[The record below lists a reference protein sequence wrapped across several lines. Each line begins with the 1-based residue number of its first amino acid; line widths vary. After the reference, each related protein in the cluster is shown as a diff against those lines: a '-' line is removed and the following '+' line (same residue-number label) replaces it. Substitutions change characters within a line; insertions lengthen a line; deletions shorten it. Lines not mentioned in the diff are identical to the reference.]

1 MPGKLYIYSYSGFT
15 MVASTVST
23 KFFTNQDE
31 NTLLDKIKGIF
42 THRNIHFFD
51 ALVGY
56 FYASGYFRVRSYIE
70 RAAEVRVLVGINVD
84 KMVYEASKQ
93 GVLFT
98 ADAWK
103 SQEDFFESV
112 KNNIQQ
118 AKYSKIVEDGMLGMI
133 DDIVSGKLQIR
144 VHPKQNIHAK
154 VYIFRE
160 QIRHNHGYGSVITGS
175 SNLTEPGLER
185 NFEFNVELRENGDI
199 DFATDTFEQ
208 LWHESVPVA
217 EEFIARLKKE
227 TFLNDQFTPYEVYLK
242 FLIEY
247 FGKSIDY
254 DPNSETDLPKGFLP
268 LVYQADAVNDGYNK
282 MARHGGFFLSDV
294 VGLGKTIIATRIAK
308 KFYFKNGFP
317 EYRSRT
323 LIVVPPAL
331 KLNWEE
337 TIDRFNLDGVDIVTN
352 GSLHKV
358 RTPDKYDL
366 VIVDEAH
373 KFRSDTADAYN
384 DLQKICKTPTR
395 RRKADGSRYA
405 KRVMLVSA
413 TPLNNYPEDIANQV
427 YLFQDSKD
435 STLEIGNLQHFFRQ
449 QIDAYRKLKHEP
461 DMAKVTEGVRRIYE
475 QIRVK
480 VIEPLTVR
488 RTRTDL
494 KIHHQYKDDLVAQ
507 KIEFPDVRK
516 PEKILYQLAPHLETL
531 YDHTIRCLTHPTD
544 GLTYNRYR
552 AIGFLKPYKKQKYK
566 KADMI
571 ATQLAKIMKTML
583 VKRIDSSFYAF
594 RQSIRR
600 FCEAT
605 DAMVKMFDNGR
616 IFIAPNLP
624 VSDMINDGKEDEL
637 LDLVT
642 NLMDTER
649 SAAPATIDI
658 CTADDFEPGFYE
670 GLLRDQRILN
680 DLSKAWTDLGD
691 EDPKIDT
698 FIQYIQNTL
707 FGPENR
713 EKKLVVFSE
722 SKETT
727 EYVARRLKAAVSHR
741 ILTVDSHTR
750 KDRMPA
756 IRANFDANLPTD
768 QQQNDLDIIIS
779 TEVLAEGVNL
789 HRANVIVNYDTP
801 WNATRLMQRIG
812 RVNRIGTKAKEVLI
826 YNFFPTAQVD
836 SDIELQKKAMMKLQ
850 AFHAAL
856 GEDSQIYSPD
866 EVTESFGLFDK
877 DVDEERDEKL
887 DYLMQIRDLKEK
899 DPDLFKR
906 IKTMPLRARV
916 GRKDRMQH
924 QATIAFIRDQKRDAF
939 LYVKAD
945 NLGED
950 CKVEELTFLETA
962 KRFQCMVHERATK
975 LHDHH
980 HEQVQLA
987 VDRFRT
993 QVEAEK
999 AQDKK
1004 VDVSQGPN
1012 EKKALMFLDAF
1023 LTLPFIADEE
1033 KTTVGL
1039 AKDAIRRGRFQNL
1052 QRDVNKLQ
1060 KSQAKV
1066 KVQAAVLLDS
1076 LLKILNSYPLN
1087 QPDDEQ
1093 TTVPTAS
1100 VVVTPIEPAIIISES
1115 FSV

>member
-1 MPGKLYIYSYSGFT
+1 MQ
-15 MVASTVST
+15 T
-23 KFFTNQDE
+23 KFFTNDDS
-31 NTLLDKIKGIF
+31 NSLLAKIEGIF
-42 THRNIHFFD
+42 KHRHIHFFD

-56 FYASGYFRVRSYIE
+56 FYASGYFRIRPYIE
-70 RAAEVRVLVGINVD
+70 RTAEVRVLVGINVD
-84 KMVYEASKQ
+84 KMVYEASRQ
-93 GVLFT
+93 GILFS
-98 ADAWK
+98 ADAYK
-103 SQEDFFESV
+103 SQEDFVESV
-112 KNNIQQ
+112 KKNIQQ
-118 AKYSKIVEDGMLGMI
+118 AKYSKAVEDGMLGMI

-154 VYIFRE
+154 VYVFRE
-160 QIRHNHGYGSVITGS
+160 KVRHDHGYGSVITGS

-199 DFATDTFEQ
+199 DFATETFNR
-208 LWHESVPVA
+208 LWDESVPVS
-217 EEFIARLKKE
+217 EEFIARLKSE
-227 TFLNDQFTPYEVYLK
+227 TFLNDAFTPYEVYLK

-254 DPNSETDLPKGFLP
+254 DPNSETDLPKGFIP

-282 MARHGGFFLSDV
+282 MEKHGGFFLSDV

-317 EYRSRT
+317 EHRSRT

-337 TIDRFNLDGVDIVTN
+337 TIEKFNLDGVDIVTN

-358 RTPDKYDL
+358 RTPEKYDL

-384 DLQKICKTPTR
+384 DLQKICKTLTR
-395 RRKADGSRYA
+395 RRKADGSRYP

-494 KIHHQYKDDLVAQ
+494 KIHHLYKDDLVAQ
-507 KIEFPDVRK
+507 KIQFPDVRK
-516 PEKILYQLAPHLETL
+516 PEKIFYQLSPSLEAL
-531 YDHTIRCLTHPTD
+531 YDYTIRCLTHPTE

-552 AIGFLKPYKKQKYK
+552 AIGFLKPYKKQKYR

-605 DAMVKMFDNGR
+605 DAMVKMFDNDR
-616 IFIAPNLP
+616 VFIAPNLP
-624 VSDMINDGKEDEL
+624 VSDMINDGREDEL
-637 LDLVT
+637 LDMVT
-642 NLMDTER
+642 SLLDVD
-649 SAAPATIDI
+649 PTIDI

-670 GLLRDQRILN
+670 GLRRDQHILN
-680 DLSKAWTDLGD
+680 DLNKAWNDLGD

-698 FIQYIQNTL
+698 FIQYIQTKL
-707 FGPENR
+707 FEADNR

-727 EYVARRLKAAVSHR
+727 EYVARRLQAAVNHR
-741 ILTVDSHTR
+741 ILTVDSASR
-750 KDRMPA
+750 KDRMPT
-756 IRANFDANLPTD
+756 IRANFDANLPESL
-768 QQQNDLDIIIS
+768 QQNDYDIVLS

-916 GRKDRMQH
+916 GRKDRMQSDT
-924 QATIAFIRDQKRDAF
+924 TIAFIRDQKRDAF
-939 LYVKAD
+939 LFAHAD
-945 NLGED
+945 GR
-950 CKVEELTFLETA
+950 VEELTFLETA
-962 KRFQCMVHERATK
+962 KRFQCVVHERATK
-975 LHDHH
+975 LHNLH
-980 HEQVQLA
+980 HEQVQAA
-987 VDRFRT
+987 VERFRT

-1023 LTLPFIADEE
+1023 LSLPFIADDE
-1033 KTTVGL
+1033 KATINF

-1060 KSQAKV
+1060 KSQSKV
-1066 KVQAAVLLDS
+1066 KVQAAVLLES

-1087 QPDDEQ
+1087 EPEELV
-1093 TTVPTAS
+1093 TTAPAVP
-1100 VVVTPIEPAIIISES
+1100 VVVAPIEPAIIISES
-1115 FSV
+1115 FSA

>member
-1 MPGKLYIYSYSGFT
+1 MTISQ
-15 MVASTVST
+15 STIR
-23 KFFTNQDE
+23 FFTNQEE
-31 NTLLDKIKGIF
+31 NTLLSKIDGIF

-56 FYASGYFRVRSYIE
+56 FYASGYFRVRPYIE

-84 KMVYEASKQ
+84 KMVQRASQQ

-98 ADAWK
+98 ADAYK
-103 SQEDFFESV
+103 SQEDFFEVV
-112 KNNIQQ
+112 KANIQQ
-118 AKYSKIVEDGMLGMI
+118 AKYSKVVEDGMLGMI
-133 DDIVSGKLQIR
+133 KDIISGRLQIR

-160 QIRHNHGYGSVITGS
+160 QTRHDHGYGSVITGS

-185 NFEFNVELRENGDI
+185 NFEFNVELRDDADI
-199 DFATDTFEQ
+199 QFANETFDR
-208 LWHESVPVA
+208 LWQESVPVS
-217 EEFIARLKKE
+217 EEFVARLKTE

-282 MARHGGFFLSDV
+282 MEKHGGFFLSDV
-294 VGLGKTIIATRIAK
+294 VGLGKTVIATRIAK

-317 EYRSRT
+317 DYRSRT

-337 TIDRFNLDGVDIVTN
+337 TVDKFGLDGVDIVTN

-358 RTPDKYDL
+358 RSPDKYDL
-366 VIVDEAH
+366 VIIDEAH
-373 KFRSDTADAYN
+373 KFRSDTAGAYN
-384 DLQKICKTPTR
+384 DLQKICKTPAR
-395 RRKADGSRYA
+395 RRRMDGSRYA

-449 QIDAYRKLKHEP
+449 HIDAYRKLKHEP
-461 DMAKVTEGVRRIYE
+461 DMQVVKERVRQIYE

-494 KIHHQYKDDLVAQ
+494 RIHHLYKDDLIAQ
-507 KIEFPDVRK
+507 KINFPDVRK

-531 YDHTIRCLTHPTD
+531 YDHTIRCLTHPTE

-583 VKRIDSSFYAF
+583 VKRIDSSFHAF
-594 RQSIRR
+594 KKSIGR
-600 FCEAT
+600 FCDAT
-605 DAMVKMFDNGR
+605 DAMVRMFDNGR
-616 IFIAPNLP
+616 VFIAPNLP
-624 VSDMINDGKEDEL
+624 VSDMINDDREDEL

-642 NLMDTER
+642 SLIDTD
-649 SAAPATIDI
+649 PTIDI

-680 DLSKAWTDLGD
+680 ELSQAWGRLGD
-691 EDPKIDT
+691 EDPKIET
-698 FIQYIQNTL
+698 FISYIDTQL
-707 FGPENR
+707 FGTGNL

-727 EYVARRLKAAVSHR
+727 EYVARRLRERVDHR
-741 ILTVDSHTR
+741 ILTVDSHSR
-750 KDRMPA
+750 KDRMPT
-756 IRANFDANLPTD
+756 IRANFDANLPAD
-768 QQQNDLDIIIS
+768 LQQNDYDIILS

-836 SDIELQKKAMMKLQ
+836 NDIELQKKAMMKLQ
-850 AFHAAL
+850 AFHVAL

-866 EVTESFGLFDK
+866 EEIESFGLFDD

-906 IKTMPLRARV
+906 IKNMPMRARV
-916 GRKDRMQH
+916 GRKNRLQPSS
-924 QATIAFIRDQKRDAF
+924 TISFIRDQKRDAF
-939 LYVKAD
+939 LFVHQD
-945 NLGED
+945 GRVD
-950 CKVEELTFLETA
+950 ELTFLETA
-962 KRFQCMVHERATK
+962 KQFQCVVHERAVG
-975 LHDHH
+975 LHDQHH
-980 HEQVQLA
+980 DQVQTA
-987 VDRFRT
+987 VSRFQS

-1004 VDVSQGPN
+1004 IDISQGPN

-1023 LTLPFIADEE
+1023 LTLPIIADEE
-1033 KTTVGL
+1033 KVLIGQ
-1039 AKDAIRRGRFQNL
+1039 AKEAIRRGRFQNL
-1052 QRDVNKLQ
+1052 QRDINKLQ
-1060 KSQAKV
+1060 KTQKTV
-1066 KVQAAVLLDS
+1066 KVQAGPRSAAVLLDS
-1076 LLKILNSYPLN
+1076 LVKVLNGYPLGQVN
-1087 QPDDEQ
+1087 DDA
-1093 TTVPTAS
+1093 TATPVVPVIIAPT
-1100 VVVTPIEPAIIISES
+1100 EPAIIISES
-1115 FSV
+1115 FSA